1 MNHRLLTFYF
11 AARGYV
17 LAALLGVWV
26 RARMLSAAPLRW
38 DFLALV
44 IAGIILRLWAG
55 AHLGGHGNSLQ
66 AQSPALRNSGPY
78 RFSRNPLY
86 IANILTGAGLV
97 LFANC
102 FPLWFA
108 ILSVSFLFAHH
119 VVLIHWEEK
128 KLGEQWGD
136 AYDHYVRSTPRWLG
150 WNRSRDFREESSP
163 QWNKVL
169 IWQGRNLVYTVL
181 SVLLLWGATRW
192 K

>member
-26 RARMLSAAPLRW
+26 RARMLSDAPLRW
-38 DFLALV
+38 EFLALV
-44 IAGIILRLWAG
+44 VAGIFLRLWAG
-55 AHLGGHGNSLQ
+55 AHLGSHGNSLQ

-86 IANILTGAGLV
+86 IANILTGAGLI

-108 ILSVSFLFAHH
+108 ILAVSFLFAHH
-119 VVLIHWEEK
+119 DLLVRWEER
-128 KLGEQWGD
+128 KLRERWGD

-150 WNRSRDFREESSP
+150 RNRSRDSTEEATP

-169 IWQGRNLVYTVL
+169 TWQGRNLIYTVL
-181 SVLLLWGATRW
+181 SALLLWGATRW
-192 K
+192 M